1 MVIGGGSERKCKTLS
16 IQYLLGL
23 PPYRRELVFDT
34 WARVKRDPNGEQ
46 RDSIEIASAI
56 VEMSRATAAAQPG
69 RTTSEVKVAPEK
81 SLNWYRRYRLPVQK
95 RGGSHRAPRHRGTP
109 MQIKSIVAQMSAS

>member
-34 WARVKRDPNGEQ
+34 LARVKRDPNGAQ

-56 VEMSRATAAAQPG
+56 VEMSRATAAAQPA
-69 RTTSEVKVAPEK
+69 RTTSEVKGAPK
-81 SLNWYRRYRLPVQK
+81 KPLHWSGPYRLPLPQP
-95 RGGSHRAPRHRGTP
+95 GASHPSPRPTGPPLHTTP
-109 MQIKSIVAQMSAS
+109 IA